1 MLETPQSDVTKSDEQ
16 VQPLMQRWWS
26 QYKANRRRIGTVAAA
41 LFAVLLAWHVVS
53 GRNGLTS
60 WQQKRAEDKS
70 LAKEIEQLTQENA
83 RISQHVDRLRSDPGA
98 IEHEARLRL
107 RYARP
112 NEVIYTLPDSPK
124 STPAQMPAK

>member
-1 MLETPQSDVTKSDEQ
+1 MSDAVKTEEQ
-16 VQPLMQRWWS
+16 EQPLMQRWWS

-41 LFAVLLAWHVVS
+41 VFAVLLAWHVVS

-60 WQQKRAEDKS
+60 WQQKRVDDKA
-70 LAKEIEQLTQENA
+70 LAKEIEELTAENE

-107 RYARP
+107 KLVRP
-112 NEVIYTLPDSPK
+112 NELYYVLPETPK
-124 STPAQMPAK
+124 GAPTQSPAK

>member
-1 MLETPQSDVTKSDEQ
+1 MSEVAKTEEQ
-16 VQPLMQRWWS
+16 EQPLMQRWWS

-41 LFAVLLAWHVVS
+41 VFAVLLAWHVVS

-60 WQQKRAEDKS
+60 WQQKRADDKA
-70 LAKEIEQLTQENA
+70 LAKEIEQLTAENA

-107 RYARP
+107 KLVRP
-112 NEVIYTLPDSPK
+112 NELIYTVADAPK
-124 STPAQMPAK
+124 GTQAPAK